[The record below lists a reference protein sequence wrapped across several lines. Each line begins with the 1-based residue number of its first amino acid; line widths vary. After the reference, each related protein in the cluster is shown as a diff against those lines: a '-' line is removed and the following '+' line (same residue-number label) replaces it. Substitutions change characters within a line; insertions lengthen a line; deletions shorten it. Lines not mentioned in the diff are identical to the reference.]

1 MSFVLDSYL
10 HEWAALD
17 ALSLTISSMTARD
30 LIPGVKKL
38 CAIFSSDQC
47 WDMCSV
53 PVNLNCILNTFV
65 LPFICVSKALPAL
78 SSLACLAVTGKQV
91 ELLFFCILAVPF
103 HDAQE
108 YWSPKQTISS
118 IFFLLSQ
125 IANQEEKTDK
135 ISLPFWG
142 FLFFHFCLSALLIV
156 FVIQMGEISRAVFW
170 PSRISCIAGCVIQRW
185 LQVFQWT
192 NRVQSVGYQ
201 RALVN

>member
-1 MSFVLDSYL
+1 MARQYCDCCVTFEILCSMSFVLDSYL

-17 ALSLTISSMTARD
+17 AYRSPFLQWQREILSQEW
-30 LIPGVKKL
+30 K

-65 LPFICVSKALPAL
+65 LPFICVSKALPGL

-125 IANQEEKTDK
+125 IANQEEKT
-135 ISLPFWG
+135 
-142 FLFFHFCLSALLIV
+142 LIK
-156 FVIQMGEISRAVFW
+156 
-170 PSRISCIAGCVIQRW
+170 
-185 LQVFQWT
+185 
-192 NRVQSVGYQ
+192 
-201 RALVN
+201 